1 MRLGR
6 RSRNEPSVRVRQ
18 LEAVAPAATP
28 WRLPWPLMTVLA
40 AVVTAAAGWILVTGF
55 CVLGWISVPQI
66 KASSVLQLGT
76 QGWLLAH
83 GISVGLPGAQLSIMP
98 LGLTLLIIAI
108 GLGACQQAVLHSQ
121 PPANGQV
128 GIRVARMGLAFG
140 LTYIILIGVGRG
152 WTEGDRAGQA
162 SLLTAVVLVFGR
174 GLVASA
180 RALGW
185 PSSSPRWS
193 PATIASP

>member
-76 QGWLLAH
+76 QG
-83 GISVGLPGAQLSIMP
+83 
-98 LGLTLLIIAI
+98 IAI
-108 GLGACQQAVLHSQ
+108 QHVNH
-121 PPANGQV
+121 
-128 GIRVARMGLAFG
+128 IRTMGDVHG
-140 LTYIILIGVGRG
+140 GCIGV
-152 WTEGDRAGQA
+152 
-162 SLLTAVVLVFGR
+162 AVYGNDFH
-174 GLVASA
+174 A
-180 RALGW
+180 
-185 PSSSPRWS
+185 
-193 PATIASP
+193 

>member
-1 MRLGR
+1 
-6 RSRNEPSVRVRQ
+6 
-18 LEAVAPAATP
+18 
-28 WRLPWPLMTVLA
+28 MTVLA

-162 SLLTAVVLVFGR
+162 SLLTAVVLVFGL

-185 PSSSPRWS
+185 RPEMPSWVKGAGLAVSAGLAVLVVGGAAVFVAALVAGNNR
-193 PATIASP
+193 